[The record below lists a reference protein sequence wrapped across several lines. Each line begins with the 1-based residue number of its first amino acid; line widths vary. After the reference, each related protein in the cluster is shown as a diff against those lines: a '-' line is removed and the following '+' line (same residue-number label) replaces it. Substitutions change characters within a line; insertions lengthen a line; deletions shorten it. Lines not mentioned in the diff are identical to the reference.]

1 VTPPLGGAQPEPPEE
16 RSRTPSGEHRSDV
29 IPGEHRT
36 IAILDY
42 GMGNLRSA
50 SKAFEHVGAS
60 VEVTRDHDR
69 VREAEGVVL
78 PGVGAFPRAMEAVRE
93 LGLDELLRERR
104 AAGVPLLGICLGM
117 QLLFEDTTELGGA
130 AGIGLLAGSVRALD
144 AGGLKVPQIGW
155 NPVAWRRESPL
166 NRGLPDPV
174 AMYHVHSF
182 MAAPANPE
190 DVVGTAEYGSEFTS
204 VVERANVYGVQF
216 HPEKSGPDGLALLAN
231 FVRVCAP
238 APAAA

>member
-1 VTPPLGGAQPEPPEE
+1 M
-16 RSRTPSGEHRSDV
+16 
-29 IPGEHRT
+29 
-36 IAILDY
+36 IAVLDY

-50 SKAFEHVGAS
+50 SKALEHVGAS

-69 VREAEGVVL
+69 VRAAEGVVL

-104 AAGVPLLGICLGM
+104 DAGVPLLGICLGM
-117 QLLFEDTTELGGA
+117 QLLFEDTTEHGGA
-130 AGIGLLAGSVRALD
+130 AGIGLLGGSVRALD
-144 AGGLKVPQIGW
+144 AEGLKIPQIGW
-155 NPVAWRRESPL
+155 NPVAWRRESAL

-182 MAAPANPE
+182 TAFPANAE
-190 DVVGTAEYGSEFTS
+190 DVVGSAEYGAEFTS
-204 VVERANVYGVQF
+204 VVERENVYGVQF

-231 FVRVCAP
+231 FARICARE
-238 APAAA
+238 PAAA